1 MYATFDYVCPS
12 CGYEAERFVK
22 KVDANN
28 QLCDC
33 KQPLKKLLAAPKTHF
48 RFADT
53 KLKK

>member
-1 MYATFDYVCPS
+1 MYITLDYKCLS

-22 KVDANN
+22 KVDQDKQICGCDKPMRK
-28 QLCDC
+28 QLG
-33 KQPLKKLLAAPKTHF
+33 ATKTHF